1 MQGVKLFFGVCFG
14 VLVFWGCDDQ
24 KVELSD
30 GNKTNTQALQEAE
43 SMDKV
48 SYAGL
53 ENVFLD
59 TKTLAA
65 NHKPMVFIFGKN
77 NCVYCDKLKD
87 DIKANLELQNILR
100 DNFASYY
107 INIDYSK
114 IHNLLFDDTEPREID
129 TLNLAREYNIRPTP
143 TLIFLDSTGKVFF
156 MYPGYLTPSKFQAL
170 LQSAQNYSTIDSDDV
185 QNIAS
190 NLSAVI
196 DSTR

>member
-1 MQGVKLFFGVCFG
+1 M
-14 VLVFWGCDDQ
+14 
-24 KVELSD
+24 
-30 GNKTNTQALQEAE
+30 
-43 SMDKV
+43 
-48 SYAGL
+48 
-53 ENVFLD
+53 
-59 TKTLAA
+59 
-65 NHKPMVFIFGKN
+65 
-77 NCVYCDKLKD
+77 YCDKLKD

-114 IHNLLFDDTEPREID
+114 IHNLLFDDAEPRKID

-170 LQSAQNYSTIDSDDV
+170 LQSTQNYSIIDSDDV
-185 QNIAS
+185 QNIA
-190 NLSAVI
+190 NKLSAVI

>member
-1 MQGVKLFFGVCFG
+1 MQGIKVFFSVCFG

-65 NHKPMVFIFGKN
+65 NHKPMIFIFGKN
-77 NCVYCDKLKD
+77 NCVYCD
-87 DIKANLELQNILR
+87 
-100 DNFASYY
+100 Y

-114 IHNLLFDDTEPREID
+114 IHNLLFDDAEPRKID

-185 QNIAS
+185 QNIA
-190 NLSAVI
+190 NKLSAVI